1 MDGHTGDQ
9 QLDDHTAARPA
20 RPVSGPV
27 GQPGAQ
33 PRARREGLTK
43 NRDETEI
50 AAQGDISPGRRESR
64 LQRGVP
70 TPLSSGRGRSSAV
83 TASSLL
89 HRVTGRDRAVLT
101 ALRRFGVL
109 TTEQIA
115 EMFFDSPGRARVRLV
130 ELHRLG
136 LLDRFRPYREAWGS
150 APFHYVL
157 SRTGAGIAAAQA
169 GEDPVAA
176 ERRWTEG
183 RALALSGSQ
192 RLGHITDVNGFH
204 AALVGRARRDPE
216 ARLIRWRTEPE
227 AASWLS
233 PSGSGWG
240 SSAPGV
246 VRPDGWGRWRDGGFQ
261 VEFFLEWDRGT
272 ETLSRLV
279 AKLRG
284 YEILEGERGVAAW
297 VLFAFGSTRRERNA
311 RAALEGATVAVATA
325 VLGSPPEPWAGVW
338 LPVDAADLPRLP
350 LAALEGVTMPPEA
363 LERAAR
369 ARKPWLYNDSDDGD
383 RTES

>member
-1 MDGHTGDQ
+1 MDGHTGDGE
-9 QLDDHTAARPA
+9 LGDNTAARPA
-20 RPVSGPV
+20 RPVSGPASY
-27 GQPGAQ
+27 PGAQ
-33 PRARREGLTK
+33 PGALREGVRGDGGRT
-43 NRDETEI
+43 ET
-50 AAQGDISPGRRESR
+50 AAQGGASPERRDSR
-64 LQRGVP
+64 LQRGLP

-83 TASSLL
+83 AASSLL
-89 HRVTGRDRAVLT
+89 HRLTGRDRAVLT
-101 ALRRFGVL
+101 ALRRFGVF

-136 LLDRFRPYREAWGS
+136 LLERFRPYRESWGS

-157 SRTGAGIAAAQA
+157 SRTGAGMAAAQA

-176 ERRWTEG
+176 ERRWTPSG
-183 RALALSGSQ
+183 SLALSGSQ
-192 RLGHITDVNGFH
+192 RLGHITDVSGFH
-204 AALVGRARRDPE
+204 AALVGRARRDPQ

-227 AASWLS
+227 VASWLS
-233 PSGSGWG
+233 PSGSGWW

-279 AKLRG
+279 AKLGG

-297 VLFAFGSTRRERNA
+297 VLFAFGSTRREHNA
-311 RAALEGATVAVATA
+311 RAALEGATVAIATA
-325 VLGSPPEPWAGVW
+325 VLGSPPEPWSGVW
-338 LPVDAADLPRLP
+338 LPVDDADLPRLP
-350 LAALEGVTMPPEA
+350 LAALGGVTLPPEA

-369 ARKPWLYNDSDDGD
+369 ARKPWLYEDNDTAGAP
-383 RTES
+383 